1 MRLFYNFAFASN
13 ANFTSEYLFKWN
25 RLRNLDVKSLLCR
38 KRPRLISSLTNLL
51 CFISLLYVFFYNLI
65 WNVSCDKVWY
75 FPLWYRVAEY
85 NLRVSCIVW
94 NSGSLWGLKPGW
106 VHLSSRLAA
115 ADSGYILPA
124 ASIHG
129 PMTSSFSPPRPP
141 LQDFGGGPSL
151 EKKSRSSPTKSAET
165 QLQGQQE
172 KSRGDAKLLCFNWGC
187 V

>member
-1 MRLFYNFAFASN
+1 MFY
-13 ANFTSEYLFKWN
+13 K
-25 RLRNLDVKSLLCR
+25 
-38 KRPRLISSLTNLL
+38 LI
-51 CFISLLYVFFYNLI
+51 IGFFYNPI

-141 LQDFGGGPSL
+141 LQDFGGAL
-151 EKKSRSSPTKSAET
+151 HSRRRAGALPLNPPRPNYRDSRRNHEEMQSYFALIEDVFNTLLRPPWPLYVWDETESPAVG
-165 QLQGQQE
+165 L
-172 KSRGDAKLLCFNWGC
+172 
-187 V
+187 